1 MVLNSLNLYKGKKK
15 TLKRKRSKI
24 EEKKSPLPQKN
35 LHKSKETL
43 KRNVR
48 LKDLFKKVKNWK
60 KNCQK
65 VFEFELG

>member
-1 MVLNSLNLYKGKKK
+1 MVLNSLNLYKGKKNNFK
-15 TLKRKRSKI
+15 KEKGQKLK
-24 EEKKSPLPQKN
+24 KKSPLPQKN

-48 LKDLFKKVKNWK
+48 LKNLFIKVKNWK